1 MPRIPLVGGG
11 FTARS
16 VAEAAQTSI
25 NLYAEVI
32 EDPNEH
38 QKNSAVLYGVPGR
51 HVFKDMT
58 AIDARFTHIR
68 GIWSGGGRCFVAG
81 GNGSGA
87 TDGCYCE
94 INSSGTLVGSVRSIS
109 NAAVNGM
116 SNSPVQFFANGNQ
129 LMIVSGGLAYID
141 NGAGPVAV
149 TQSAYSGTVD
159 TFASGGVYWAIWDTG
174 DKFDPGMVGQTITI
188 SGTPYTVSGYLNDS
202 YIFLA
207 TSAGNQLAAAYTCS
221 PTFGATTGFFQ
232 DTYYGI
238 TRPSSKQYNI
248 SAANDRTGN
257 VWSGLDYGTKSSY
270 PDHLQTVL
278 SNNDLFLFGVES
290 TDIHRNTG
298 NASFPFESMQGA
310 NFRIGTPSAWAP
322 ISINGQVFFLGVN
335 QVGRIIAYQMN
346 GYQPIRISN
355 HAIENQWSS
364 ANLGGN
370 AVSCSQIYDGHSWW
384 VINLGSQTWMYDV
397 TSQVWTQRCDGSY
410 ATSWSALPMQFHTYV
425 PEFGNGKHLVCGNS
439 SGIVYEES
447 LSFYDNDGADIS
459 WERTLPH
466 FYADG
471 KMQYFGR
478 MTLEMETGGAPGTPN
493 VYLDYSDDRGQT
505 FHGSRPAMCLPA
517 STGQYSVRVFWPSN
531 GASRDRV
538 FRLRGK
544 GQNKVALIA
553 LDLDYTVGP
562 A

>member
-51 HVFKDMT
+51 HVFKAMT
-58 AIDARFTHIR
+58 AIDARFAHIR

-81 GNGSGA
+81 GSGNS
-87 TDGCYCE
+87 TIDGCYCE
-94 INSSGTLVGSVRSIS
+94 VDSSGNLVGSVRTIS
-109 NAAVNGM
+109 NLPVNGL
-116 SNSPVQFFANGNQ
+116 SNAPVQFYANGTK
-129 LMIVSGGLAYID
+129 LMVVGGGFAYID
-141 NGAGPVAV
+141 DGGGPTVVSLSVFTGTVNTITVSGVNAV
-149 TQSAYSGTVD
+149 TWVS
-159 TFASGGVYWAIWDTG
+159 G
-174 DKFDPGMVGQTITI
+174 DKFDPGMFGQTITI
-188 SGTPYTVSGYLNDS
+188 NGSPYIVSSFISED
-202 YIFLA
+202 YINIT
-207 TSAGNQLAAAYTCS
+207 TSAGTQTGVSYSCTPVL
-221 PTFGATTGFFQ
+221 GATTGFYQ

-238 TRPSSKQYNI
+238 TRPESNQYNI
-248 SAANDRTGN
+248 SAANDRTGA
-257 VWSGLDYGTKSSY
+257 VWSGIDYGTKASY
-270 PDHLQTVL
+270 PDHLQTAL

-298 NASFPFESMQGA
+298 NASFPFEPMQGA
-310 NFRIGTPSAWAP
+310 NFRIGTSSAWAP
-322 ISINGQVFFLGVN
+322 IAINGEVFFLGVN
-335 QVGRIIAYQMN
+335 QVGRIIAYRMN
-346 GYQPIRISN
+346 GYQPQRISN

-364 ANLGGN
+364 ANLGPN
-370 AVSCSQIYDGHSWW
+370 AISYSQIYDGHSWW
-384 VINLGSQTWMYDV
+384 VINLGSQTWIYDI
-397 TSQVWTQRCDGSY
+397 TSQVWTQRYDGSY
-410 ATSWSALPMQFHTYV
+410 ATAWSAFPMQFHTYV
-425 PEFGNGKHLVCGNS
+425 PEFGNGKHLVCSNA
-439 SGIVYEES
+439 SGTVYEES

-478 MTLEMETGGAPGTPN
+478 MTLEMETGNSPTGTPT
-493 VYLDYSDDRGQT
+493 VTLDYSDDRGQT
-505 FHGSRPAMCLPA
+505 FTGARTASIGSI
-517 STGQYSVRVFWPSN
+517 GQYSMRVFWPAN

-544 GQNKVALIA
+544 GQYKVALLA
-553 LDLDYTVGP
+553 LDLDYRVGP
-562 A
+562 S